1 MLKHL
6 CWRTAA
12 AACKAADLLECGLSL
27 MWNEVGVLK
36 GGFQVLPDK
45 LVLIYQDLSGLRDEI
60 LF

>member
-45 LVLIYQDLSGLRDEI
+45 RIDLSRPQRIER
-60 LF
+60 